1 MDPGGEGGRGVR
13 ARPGRNVPLARR
25 DRFRRGHQWTPGKI
39 RDPADL
45 VLPVPREVGTVPE
58 GGLTL
63 LRPESRGKAGRFV
76 ASEGGSLCPGKHGI
90 LNLRGRNGF
99 DGDVDAPG
107 LRAEAPR
114 TSLKAGTHSRQRL

>member
-1 MDPGGEGGRGVR
+1 MVRGGRI
-13 ARPGRNVPLARR
+13 
-25 DRFRRGHQWTPGKI
+25 RRGHRGSPEAV
-39 RDPADL
+39 RDPADQ
-45 VLPVPREVGTVPE
+45 VLPVPREAGPVPE

-63 LRPESRGKAGRFV
+63 LRPESWGKAGRFG

-107 LRAEAPR
+107 LRAAAPR
-114 TSLKAGTHSRQRL
+114 TSLKAGTHRRQPPYLPLRRRTSREPPTA